1 MKNFQKPISLLAL
14 AAVSLLAA
22 CSKTP
27 PRPDPSATVLSYP
40 GNNNLTPEPLSTL
53 APGTNLEVRDPNIIE
68 DANTIRGLLGAV
80 YYDYDSSV
88 IKAEERA
95 KLQKAADYL
104 KQNPQYRLL
113 LEGHCDWRG
122 TDEYNL
128 GLGDR
133 RATAAKSY
141 LTSIGVAGGTVT
153 ARAQLMPP
161 EGLSIISDI
170 DDTVKAVGSGIE
182 IGAPEAERLAMASLG
197 HMTLHDLQHLF
208 PPLSTISCDGPDEVA
223 LVNQCIVEEL
233 MQDLCRL
240 DFGRRTH
247 ATASRTA
254 TAGQPL
260 FAFMVAHAQIQCG

>member
-1 MKNFQKPISLLAL
+1 MKNFQKPISLLAI

-27 PRPDPSATVLSYP
+27 PRPDPSATVLNYP
-40 GNNNLTPEPLSTL
+40 GSSNLAPMDLPTL

-88 IKAEERA
+88 IKADERA

-104 KQNPQYRLL
+104 KANPQYRLL

-133 RATAAKSY
+133 RATAARSY
-141 LTSIGVAGGTVT
+141 LTSIGVAADKLEIVSKGSLEAKKNADDATMAKDRRAEIVVLKT
-153 ARAQLMPP
+153 A
-161 EGLSIISDI
+161 
-170 DDTVKAVGSGIE
+170 K
-182 IGAPEAERLAMASLG
+182 
-197 HMTLHDLQHLF
+197 
-208 PPLSTISCDGPDEVA
+208 
-223 LVNQCIVEEL
+223 
-233 MQDLCRL
+233 
-240 DFGRRTH
+240 
-247 ATASRTA
+247 
-254 TAGQPL
+254 
-260 FAFMVAHAQIQCG
+260 